1 MSLPK
6 LASVLF
12 LCVFLP
18 TGPTRAQGA
27 IVGALRLLDRG
38 ARPASDMTDAVIW
51 LEGRLPRAA
60 PAVSEV
66 MTEGK
71 RFTPRVLAVPTGST
85 VRFPNHDPFNHNV
98 FSRSEVA
105 PFDLGLYGRGE
116 SREVVIRRPGVVRIY
131 CNIHATMSAV
141 VVAVDSRFVTRPG
154 ADGVFTLTD
163 VPPGRYTLRA
173 WHERGGEVEREIE
186 VGAAG
191 LAGLSLSLD
200 ATDFRPAP
208 HLNKLGKPYPA
219 PARRY

>member
-1 MSLPK
+1 MFLPK
-6 LASVLF
+6 LASVLV

-18 TGPTRAQGA
+18 SGPTWGQGA
-27 IVGALRLLDRG
+27 VVGALRLLDRG
-38 ARPASDMTDAVIW
+38 ERPASDMTDAVIW
-51 LEGRLPRAA
+51 LEGRVPRAA
-60 PAVSEV
+60 PAVFELL
-66 MTEGK
+66 TEGK
-71 RFTPRVLAVPTGST
+71 RFTPRVLAVATGST

-98 FSRSEVA
+98 FSRSESA

-131 CNIHATMSAV
+131 CNIHASMSAV
-141 VVAVDSRFVTRPG
+141 VVAVDGRFVTRPG
-154 ADGVFTLTD
+154 ADGVFTLTG

-173 WHERGGEVEREIE
+173 WHERGGEVAREIE

-200 ATDFRPAP
+200 ATEYRPRP
-208 HLNKLGKPYPA
+208 HLNKLGRPYPA

>member
-6 LASVLF
+6 LMGVLF
-12 LCVFLP
+12 LCVVLP

-27 IVGALRLLDRG
+27 IVGTLRVLDRG
-38 ARPASDMTDAVIW
+38 GRPASDMTDAVIW

-60 PAVSEV
+60 PAAFEL

-98 FSRSEVA
+98 FSRSDAA

-116 SREVVIRRPGVVRIY
+116 SREVVMRRPGVVRIY

-141 VVAVDSRFVTRPG
+141 VVAVDGRSVTRPG
-154 ADGVFTLTD
+154 ADGGFTLAD

-173 WHERGGEVEREIE
+173 WHERGGEVAREIE
-186 VGAAG
+186 VGATG

-200 ATDFRPAP
+200 ATDFRPVP

-219 PARRY
+219 QARRY